1 MRDFLSSF
9 ICDTVL
15 SDRSALPPATWLGN
29 SPNLTYL
36 KLDRLHSLVG
46 IFPMDNGHEAQ
57 PLVVQSMPEGND
69 QVTCGHFTL
78 VPLSSPREKR
88 NTMNVIKKE
97 KIHSG

>member
-1 MRDFLSSF
+1 
-9 ICDTVL
+9 
-15 SDRSALPPATWLGN
+15 
-29 SPNLTYL
+29 
-36 KLDRLHSLVG
+36 
-46 IFPMDNGHEAQ
+46 MDNGHEAQ

-97 KIHSG
+97 KNTLRLNAGETLNSFLKVG